1 VVADPVAREPAG
13 DADAPPDAVLLAGPT
28 ASGKSDWALRLA
40 AVLPVEIVSVD
51 ASQVYRGLDIG
62 TAKPGTETRRQVPHH
77 LLDIRDP
84 SERYSAG
91 EFAADAR
98 RLIGEIRAR
107 GALPVLVGGTLLYF
121 RALVAGIV
129 RLPPVDPAVRR
140 GIDARAEQLGWPAL
154 HAELRD
160 VDPAAAARIH
170 PNDPQRIQRGL
181 EVYQSTGRPL
191 SDWHRD
197 TEPGHA
203 LHLERWALVPG
214 DRAALHARIATRCDA
229 MLERGWLD
237 EVQALRARQDLDPSM
252 QALRAVGY
260 GVLWA
265 HLDGRLTLAQARER
279 AIAATRQ
286 LAKRQLTW
294 LRRDSGWRH
303 IDPDTVRACD
313 SWVRALRGRL
323 PQRGRTLQ

>member
-1 VVADPVAREPAG
+1 MVADSVVREPAG

-40 AVLPVEIVSVD
+40 GVLPVEIVSVD

-62 TAKPGTETRRQVPHH
+62 TAKPGTETRRRVPHH

-84 SERYSAG
+84 TERYSAG
-91 EFAADAR
+91 QFAADAR

-129 RLPPVDPAVRR
+129 PLPAVDPAVRR
-140 GIDARAEQLGWPAL
+140 GIDARAERLGWPAL
-154 HAELRD
+154 HAELRH

-191 SDWHRD
+191 SDWQRD
-197 TEPGHA
+197 TGPGHE

-214 DRAALHARIATRCDA
+214 DRAALHARIAARCDV

-237 EVQALRARQDLDPSM
+237 EVRALRARQDLDPSL

-279 AIAATRQ
+279 TIAATRQ

-294 LRRDSGWRH
+294 LRGESGWRH
-303 IDPDTVRACD
+303 IDPDVVGACD
-313 SWVRALRGRL
+313 SWVRAMRGRL
-323 PQRGRTLQ
+323 PQRGRASQ